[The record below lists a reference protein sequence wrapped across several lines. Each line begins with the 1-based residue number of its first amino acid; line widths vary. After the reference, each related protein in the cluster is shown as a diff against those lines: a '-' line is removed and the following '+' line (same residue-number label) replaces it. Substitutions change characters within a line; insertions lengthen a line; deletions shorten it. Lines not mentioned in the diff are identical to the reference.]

1 MKPPSSQPSPSESQ
15 SVEPELAASS
25 IILPPELSCPRVVN
39 EIIRLAQ
46 MYDNLKT
53 SGVSENE
60 ASDIL
65 VKNVNPEVENAI
77 KKCLGEQ
84 SEGSNEEIQ
93 NNMEQ
98 MGNNIDSSKNHM
110 EEMEINMDSSENN
123 MGEMGINMDSRG
135 KMMDQTGISV
145 HEIGNNTGQ
154 MGSNLTQMEDNMK
167 NIVQSSHD
175 VQVSHSASNENQKP
189 RVEKPELV
197 SGCQG
202 SLNQRNPESV
212 SNEDSKFGMESK
224 AVKFSCACSQSEQ
237 GLSSKAEDYPNPQ
250 AENVDTKG
258 CLAGFKNEKNAALDS
273 DRRTKIEAD
282 KPLTYS
288 QAPQLDKNQEQ
299 VTYEEETRCM
309 DQSPSVVQFQKFL
322 QALIS
327 SSSELNDSKDEQSQP
342 KTESHCENIL
352 QDQQPKSSNE
362 ICLNHNPG
370 SLTSLEVAKVLESNN
385 RCDDSERA
393 PDRAPEAHGDT
404 MFVSATEFKDDKKS
418 PVSDVDMKK
427 AHSISK
433 ENREKPVEKDLDEPS
448 PSVQTTV
455 DSKSELLDNAITKK
469 LLVHGGNQADKLVDF
484 ESSVENVV
492 KLTDSYK
499 EEQNALEKEKC
510 SSSDIWKMEKACS
523 SMPSST
529 NQGDSKALDAH
540 QISQQVPTV
549 ALVTHNATTELSA
562 PQNDE
567 KQAVTATSSSD
578 EPQSLDSNGSRP
590 EDGTNVFD
598 EEMREK
604 AWFSQLYEHY
614 RGMRI
619 INNYVQMDQK
629 YYEEKESAMLKLQ
642 MEMYS
647 KEIKARKEAEERQKA
662 EMNEKNSNEAAK
674 DINGKKNAN
683 EVAKKSDGKKDA
695 NEAAKDIDGNKNVN
709 EAAKESDGKKNVKF
723 AKPEVSGVCRE
734 QGQVENEENQTPKK
748 DQEEPSK
755 STWVKRNIFLRKE
768 TKFKTNSIT
777 SASSFYK
784 RQYHPQLTV
793 NN

>member
-84 SEGSNEEIQ
+84 SEGSHEEIQ

-110 EEMEINMDSSENN
+110 EETEINMDSSENN
-123 MGEMGINMDSRG
+123 MGEMGIDMDSSG
-135 KMMDQTGISV
+135 KKIDQTGISV
-145 HEIGNNTGQ
+145 HQIGNNTGQ
-154 MGSNLTQMEDNMK
+154 MGSNITQMDDNMK
-167 NIVQSSHD
+167 KIVQSSHK
-175 VQVSHSASNENQKP
+175 VQGSHSASNENQRFK
-189 RVEKPELV
+189 VEKPELV
-197 SGCQG
+197 SGYQG
-202 SLNQRNPESV
+202 SLYQRNPESL
-212 SNEDSKFGMESK
+212 SNEDSKFGTENK
-224 AVKFSCACSQSEQ
+224 AVKFSFACSRNEQ

-250 AENVDTKG
+250 AEKADTKG
-258 CLAGFKNEKNAALDS
+258 CFAGFKNEKNAALD
-273 DRRTKIEAD
+273 
-282 KPLTYS
+282 
-288 QAPQLDKNQEQ
+288 QEQ
-299 VTYEEETRCM
+299 VTSEEETGCM
-309 DQSPSVVQFQKFL
+309 DQAPSVVQFQKFL

-327 SSSELNDSKDEQSQP
+327 FSSETNDSKDEQSQP
-342 KTESHCENIL
+342 DTESHCENIL
-352 QDQQPKSSNE
+352 QDQQPKSSSE

-385 RCDDSERA
+385 RSDDSERA
-393 PDRAPEAHGDT
+393 PNKAPEAHGDT

-427 AHSISK
+427 ASSMSK
-433 ENREKPVEKDLDEPS
+433 ENREKPVEKDSDETS
-448 PSVQTTV
+448 PSYQTTA
-455 DSKSELLDNAITKK
+455 DSKSELLDNAVIKK
-469 LLVHGGNQADKLVDF
+469 LLVHGGNQADKLVVF
-484 ESSVENVV
+484 ESFVENVV
-492 KLTDSYK
+492 KSTDSYK
-499 EEQNALEKEKC
+499 EEQNALEKAC
-510 SSSDIWKMEKACS
+510 SSSDRWKMEKASS

-529 NQGDSKALDAH
+529 NQGNSKALDAH
-540 QISQQVPTV
+540 QISQQVPTD
-549 ALVTHNATTELSA
+549 ALATHDATTEGNA
-562 PQNDE
+562 PHNDE

-590 EDGTNVFD
+590 EANVFD
-598 EEMREK
+598 EEIRER

-629 YYEEKESAMLKLQ
+629 YYEEKESAMFKLQ
-642 MEMYS
+642 MEEMYS

-662 EMNEKNSNEAAK
+662 EMNEKNSNEVAK
-674 DINGKKNAN
+674 DSNGKKNAN
-683 EVAKKSDGKKDA
+683 EVANKSDGKKDA

-709 EAAKESDGKKNVKF
+709 EAAKEGDGKKNVKF

-734 QGQVENEENQTPKK
+734 QGQGENEENLTPKK
-748 DQEEPSK
+748 DQEEPSE
-755 STWVKRNIFLRKE
+755 STWVKGNIFLKKE
-768 TKFKTNSIT
+768 TKFKTCSIT
-777 SASSFYK
+777 SAMERVLFINASIIPNLLSII
-784 RQYHPQLTV
+784 
-793 NN
+793 N